1 MLDRMRA
8 CAAVCCVLTL
18 LYFVLL
24 ICFLNPDYMALFLL
38 FFSVLASIFLSNV
51 CTVFTCAS
59 YAFARGGLGRLAA
72 RIQHRLIF
80 FMMNY
85 LAQGLLAALAW
96 NRLVNG
102 IHPSSG
108 GQGLLLSCPRAGNA
122 TADMDG
128 SLARS
133 QPPAR
138 SREAVFC

>member
-38 FFSVLASIFLSNV
+38 FFSLLASIFLSNV

-72 RIQHRLIF
+72 RIQHRLNF
-80 FMMNY
+80 FDDE
-85 LAQGLLAALAW
+85 LPCTRLVLAALAW

-108 GQGLLLSCPRAGNA
+108 GQGLVSLLRIRKAQ
-122 TADMDG
+122 TM
-128 SLARS
+128 SLSAQFR
-133 QPPAR
+133 PFA
-138 SREAVFC
+138 A